1 MVAFNKINHSNAGIL
16 KTLKELLP
24 KMQRRQGPR
33 SARLKFENTP
43 TDWVDEVDG
52 SDWVDVAPYLI
63 FVTGAT
69 GIPVAPVTNI
79 RYGESVTDMRRL

>member
-1 MVAFNKINHSNAGIL
+1 MVAFNKINLSNAGIL

-24 KMQRRQGPR
+24 KMQRRQGPIVLER

-52 SDWVDVAPYLI
+52 GD
-63 FVTGAT
+63 
-69 GIPVAPVTNI
+69 
-79 RYGESVTDMRRL
+79 